1 MGNLREDIKYF
12 IKSERTN
19 FEFEEGNSDDTK
31 LAYANREHGDM
42 ENDECGDED
51 WEEGMKLQAA
61 LVKRFG
67 KEITINLEPCDE
79 WVLLDV
85 TIKNAG

>member
-1 MGNLREDIKYF
+1 MGNLREEVQDF
-12 IKSERTN
+12 IRGKRTN
-19 FEFEEGNSDDTK
+19 FEFEDGNSTETT

-51 WEEGMKLQAA
+51 WEEGVTLANDLK
-61 LVKRFG
+61 KEFG
-67 KEITINLEPCDE
+67 KKIGVNLEPCDE

-85 TIKNAG
+85 TIK